1 MAKRENR
8 RRAKLSSA
16 AKFSAGVKG
25 DWPPRKDGSVNVGS
39 TGRAKRGSSRA

>member
-8 RRAKLSSA
+8 NRAKLSEA

-25 DWPPRKDGSVNVGS
+25 NWPPRKDGSKNIGS
-39 TGRAKRGSSRA
+39 TGRARRG